1 MKAVRAHQTGGPEV
15 LRYEDAPVPEIGPG
29 QALVDVRSI
38 GVNYTDVASRNGLN
52 PPAGFPWTPGREAA
66 GVVSAIWG
74 RSDGGGRGR
83 PGGIRHAH
91 RHLRRAGIGPFL
103 AAGQT
108 AF

>member
-52 PPAGFPWTPGREAA
+52 PPGGFRGRLDGRRPGGFRD
-66 GVVSAIWG
+66 WG